1 MTSTARVATC
11 GPVAWA
17 VAGAGDG
24 ADTAV
29 GAGTLNA
36 AGLSAGGFGIL
47 VGVLARQPAWRGL
60 RLAGGVGRKSGPT
73 SVDHRVRAAWLSSLA
88 ATTFDYGGCGVGG
101 GESGS
106 RKYRNYDSS
115 GSVAGMETRT
125 YTTIDLRKAMGE
137 ILDRTRIAGEAAAIT
152 RKGKTV
158 AYLVPAEWF
167 EQQQAAQQSASDVG
181 QDAA

>member
-1 MTSTARVATC
+1 M
-11 GPVAWA
+11 
-17 VAGAGDG
+17 
-24 ADTAV
+24 
-29 GAGTLNA
+29 
-36 AGLSAGGFGIL
+36 
-47 VGVLARQPAWRGL
+47 QPAL
-60 RLAGGVGRKSGPT
+60 VTAGWE
-73 SVDHRVRAAWLSSLA
+73 A
-88 ATTFDYGGCGVGG
+88 

-106 RKYRNYDSS
+106 GKYRNYDSS
-115 GSVAGMETRT
+115 GSVVGMETRT

-167 EQQQAAQQSASDVG
+167 EQQRAAQQPASDVG